1 MPSIHVCLVS
11 AQPLPNLIP
20 VIAYRP
26 EKVHLLVSEKMKQ
39 QAVRLT
45 SFLRRFGCKCVEHPI
60 DPYSMVQVEEICHAI
75 LKQAEPDSIA
85 LNATGGTKI
94 SAFGAFAAFRQQG
107 FPIFYFDP
115 EKWRI
120 AHLDSSGIP
129 PQELAAEIS
138 VADYLAAHGMQTLE
152 SGGSDELL
160 EGRIEMTGWLA
171 KHLPESGLMPVL
183 NAFAAEALDKGGFPW
198 SKTFDKRFLT
208 RFIPVLNKL
217 ASASILSWDA
227 KTKIVTFHN
236 SESARYIGGF
246 WLEEYVFNVISSLG
260 VHDVQRNVRVAWDA
274 SGITNEFDVVFTNHC
289 RLYLVSCKTSKLA
302 QEKQYK
308 DKNPVYELD
317 SLKDDAAGLF
327 GKGILVS
334 ASPLGTELKKRADI
348 LQLITISAQDIG
360 WLEMK
365 LKVALQ

>member
-1 MPSIHVCLVS
+1 MPRIHVCLVS
-11 AQPLPNLIP
+11 AQPIPNLIP

-45 SFLRRFGCKCVEHPI
+45 AFLRRFGCECVEHPI
-60 DPYSMVQVEEICHAI
+60 DSYSMVQVEEVCHAI
-75 LKQAEPDSIA
+75 LKQAGPGSIA

-107 FPIFYFDP
+107 FTIFYFDP

-120 AHLDSSGIP
+120 VHLDSSGIP
-129 PQELAAEIS
+129 SQELVAEIS
-138 VADYLAAHGMQTLE
+138 VADYLAAHGMQIIELD
-152 SGGSDELL
+152 GKDEPLAERREL
-160 EGRIEMTGWLA
+160 TGWLA
-171 KHLPESGLMPVL
+171 KHLPGSGLMPVL
-183 NAFAAEALDKGGFPW
+183 NGFAAQAQDKGAFPC
-198 SKTFDKRFLT
+198 SKTFDKRFNPS
-208 RFIPVLNKL
+208 FIPILEKL
-217 ASASILSWDA
+217 ASAAFVRWDA
-227 KTKIVTFHN
+227 KAKTVTFPN
-236 SESARYIGGF
+236 SETARYIGGF
-246 WLEEYVFNVISSLG
+246 WLEEYVFEVVKSLD
-260 VHDVQRNVRVAWDA
+260 VYDVQRNVRVAWDA